1 MRKVWITE
9 AETITPFGDDLEGLW
24 QAISEGKTSIRPVK
38 RFPVDG
44 YNARIA
50 SYIEDLVATDARSMI
65 YTLLERLCRRLLP
78 VATDTLL
85 MTATTKAGID
95 NLEKM
100 HRGCSADVRDILPG
114 SLLEEIRRKLNLTG
128 DCININSACTSSTIA
143 VANGATLIA
152 SGFADS
158 VLVLSMDLVTEFV
171 YSGFSSLQAL
181 STTPCRPFDRD
192 RTGLSLGEG
201 AAALLLM
208 SSDRAKRE
216 GRAHLGTILG
226 WGAAND
232 ASHITAPAKNGCGL
246 KQAILKALQTAECE
260 TGEIA
265 AINAH
270 GTGTVYNDL
279 MELTAFFQVF
289 GNRRIPIF
297 SIKGAIGHSLGA
309 AGGIEIAIGL
319 KVLREQVVPPTI
331 GFLNPEKGAE
341 GRVAADPV
349 DMSGDLLLTTNSGF
363 GGINAAIVLKKGSVK

>member
-9 AETITPFGDDLEGLW
+9 AETITPFGDDVEGLW
-24 QAISEGKTSIRPVK
+24 QAISEGKTAIRPVK